1 MQPTLDPAAMAL
13 LKKAEQKMLGLKTY
27 RAECWGTLTPGQ
39 EPGKTQ
45 GPPRRILEI
54 ITAAKPAYL
63 RYDQWSLIQK
73 DGTWKRKREAPSVT
87 FVCDGK
93 NTWQQYD
100 STYNRKKGR
109 DLDMGL
115 GPWRGFYSVDSSSL
129 TMVSQSRENGS
140 LKEVRYEGR
149 ETVEGTD
156 CERVVTRSKSGETV
170 EIEITWYFSSEGLMR
185 REIFKVIGESPL
197 TTDSILRNIKVNIP
211 IASHSKV
218 FSYKPPPGVS
228 LKQETPQTPELKL
241 LPKGSKAPD
250 FSAVDKDGK
259 TIQLSDFRGKVLIL
273 NFWASEDVASVV
285 AMAYNQMLM
294 KELQNEKEDVVL
306 LALDDSEDLATFLKS
321 IKAFQEM
328 DAILFAH
335 NAPKASVSK
344 SYKIS
349 RLPTQYVIDPQ
360 GNIEA
365 GWIGGGAQFLGMR
378 MAIWE
383 AQKKKV
389 K

>member
-1 MQPTLDPAAMAL
+1 
-13 LKKAEQKMLGLKTY
+13 MLGLKSY
-27 RAECWGTLTPGQ
+27 HAECWTTLTPRQ

-45 GPPRRILEI
+45 RPPRRILEI

-73 DGTWKRKREAPSVT
+73 DGTWKRKREAPSIT

-109 DLDMGL
+109 DLDTGL
-115 GPWRGFYSVDSSSL
+115 GPWKGFYSVDPSMDASPL
-129 TMVSQSRENGS
+129 VMVSQGRENGR
-140 LKEVRYEGR
+140 LKEVRHEGR

-156 CERVVTRSKSGETV
+156 CERVVTRIKLSKTE

-185 REIFKVIGESPL
+185 REIFKIMGESPS

-241 LPKGSKAPD
+241 LSKGSKAPD

-285 AMAYNQMLM
+285 AMQYNQMLM

-306 LALDDSEDLATFLKS
+306 LALDDSEDRATFLKS
-321 IKAFQEM
+321 VKAFQEM

-360 GNIEA
+360 GNIEV